1 MCICQA
7 RTDASQRC
15 DRPLLPLGPRDPRH
29 GRGKP
34 LPTDRRTR
42 RGRTG
47 EAMWGFQ
54 ESPAAVWKGL
64 FVGVAGISGGRRA
77 VGAEPGGGSA
87 APLSVPGPGA
97 EPGPAGGGVGVSVAL
112 CVLVL
117 RALCPGR
124 PRQRVPFLHTA
135 EEKRNRAPGP
145 QASLPSGRSVNGP
158 VSLAKALMD
167 SLLLCLLSEAVE
179 DPGPAHIQALAHRL
193 EMVEQ
198 TLGRADVLA
207 ENPRKRCVSGQRGNE
222 ESLLLTDSLQDVCAF
237 LQERAQCL
245 RALAQAQEDYGKSIE
260 GVKEVLEEHWVL
272 LVQLHIQVIRGRKRR
287 EQRVR
292 AAMRKKGERKEGER
306 EEGEREGREEE
317 KKDIKMA
324 LQNVECFSVEL
335 SQRKD
340 SLQQSRAL
348 LCDITHLLQELG
360 GGLQA
365 LGERGGGG
373 SEPLWTEGLLQSNTQ
388 QFDEVLQDFLSLEK
402 LTSCFLTHLE
412 GLRAN
417 SEHRSHPKLTS
428 ASAQTPAQTP
438 APHVQP
444 PDAQPRP
451 PVPPP
456 TFPNC
461 PSLCASSLPSA
472 SLPPSAV
479 CTVPSARRLGVEA
492 CALINCGLGDGGGG
506 LAAGEQNQ
514 AFRNTHHRCTSF
526 RIVGEFMEKRRFTT
540 DHSSHST

>member
-1 MCICQA
+1 MPPSVVIGPCPRWLPGTPGTAAESPHRRTDGHGEAGQA
-7 RTDASQRC
+7 RRCGASRRARLQC
-15 DRPLLPLGPRDPRH
+15 
-29 GRGKP
+29 GR
-34 LPTDRRTR
+34 
-42 RGRTG
+42 
-47 EAMWGFQ
+47 ACSWGWQ
-54 ESPAAVWKGL
+54 ALV
-64 FVGVAGISGGRRA
+64 VAGELWALSQ
-77 VGAEPGGGSA
+77 EE
-87 APLSVPGPGA
+87 APLHPSLSLGQVRSRA
-97 EPGPAGGGVGVSVAL
+97 LLAAGVGVSMAL

-456 TFPNC
+456 DLPKL
-461 PSLCASSLPSA
+461 PLSLCEQSAQCLSSSFSRLHSA
-472 SLPPSAV
+472 LSKV
-479 CTVPSARRLGVEA
+479 
-492 CALINCGLGDGGGG
+492 
-506 LAAGEQNQ
+506 
-514 AFRNTHHRCTSF
+514 
-526 RIVGEFMEKRRFTT
+526 
-540 DHSSHST
+540 